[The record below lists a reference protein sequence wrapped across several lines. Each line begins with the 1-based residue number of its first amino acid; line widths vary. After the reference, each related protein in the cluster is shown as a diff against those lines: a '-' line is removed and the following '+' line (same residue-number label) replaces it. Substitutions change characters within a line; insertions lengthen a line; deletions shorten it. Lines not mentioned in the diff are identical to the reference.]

1 MSWRNVGDYSQPDI
15 PGEAD
20 LKQARGII
28 RQLIN
33 KERKLLN
40 EKGVLVRGIMPITPM
55 MLAWIELAAYAAA
68 QHGIQTSAA
77 FTRIGDG
84 RAESM
89 ARMQAFVAERELN
102 ARKAWVS
109 FGKHFIAQWMTS
121 VYDVQYAG
129 TTRKDTEV
137 AGQMLRLRCLLC
149 EC

>member
-1 MSWRNVGDYSQPDI
+1 MR
-15 PGEAD
+15 D
-20 LKQARGII
+20 LLKTQRAV
-28 RQLIN
+28 
-33 KERKLLN
+33 LN
-40 EKGVLVRGIMPITPM
+40 ETGVPLRGIMPITPM

-109 FGKHFIAQWMTS
+109 FGKEFTAQWMST
-121 VYDVQYAG
+121 VFGEQYAG
-129 TTRKDTEV
+129 IARKGTVV
-137 AGQMLRLRCLLC
+137 ARRMLPP
-149 EC
+149 